1 MESGIRAQEKTA
13 PENLS
18 IIKFEFFDVNVIKE
32 LPETFLIKSPG
43 TPETFPQID
52 AEKLYKSL
60 YSLKQQG
67 ILDVTQAEVFAEEGK
82 TGVLDTRKNIPGTN
96 EKEGLYI
103 EVTPEIRKDG
113 KIRCQIDI
121 SITKFVEFKKIK
133 IEGQEE
139 KTVPITSSR
148 EHCTGMELTDE
159 KPAIIAQGGM
169 IGSPGMIS
177 AESVPKMFTMVK
189 ATRYFKPK
197 ASIEFRLV
205 KNSPEAGFTQT
216 DLPHSDEKIYVADK
230 SEMDNSDIKGVK
242 SGLSHQG
249 FEQLEIVFT
258 EEGAKKFAAL
268 TEKLIGQRL
277 AILIDGQVVSVPVVR
292 EKITGGTG
300 QITGSKGIIEK
311 IIGE

>member
-1 MESGIRAQEKTA
+1 
-13 PENLS
+13 
-18 IIKFEFFDVNVIKE
+18 
-32 LPETFLIKSPG
+32 
-43 TPETFPQID
+43 
-52 AEKLYKSL
+52 
-60 YSLKQQG
+60 
-67 ILDVTQAEVFAEEGK
+67 
-82 TGVLDTRKNIPGTN
+82 VLDTRKNIPGTN

-113 KIRCQIDI
+113 KIRCQIEI
-121 SITKFVEFKKIK
+121 SITKFVEFKKMK

-139 KTVPITSSR
+139 KTVPIMSAR
-148 EHCTGMELTDE
+148 EQNSYMELNPD
-159 KPAIIAQGGM
+159 KPAIMGGMGTGGIGTGGTGMGGM
-169 IGSPGMIS
+169 IGGPGMIP
-177 AESVPKMFTMVK
+177 ARSVPKTFTMVK

-216 DLPHSDEKIYVADK
+216 DIPHSDEKIYVADK
-230 SEMDNSDIKGVK
+230 SEMDNSDIRGVK
-242 SGLSHQG
+242 SELSHQG

-258 EEGAKKFAAL
+258 EEGKKKFAAL

-277 AILIDGQVVSVPVVR
+277 AILVDGQVVSTPVVR